1 MAIPIVNII
10 MIIVW
15 LTSKDENSNRKNWVL
30 AYLIVVAISFVLTFI
45 IFGSITSFFSALGSL

>member
-30 AYLIVVAISFVLTFI
+30 AYLIVIAISFVLTFI